1 LNARRTA
8 VTGSFLAL
16 GASASASASAFPA
29 LSAFT
34 ALPSLA
40 TLSLA
45 ATEHLFQS
53 FLELLLHSFLNGLLH
68 GLADTSAASFCSP
81 QGPLQIAH
89 QNLPYF

>member
-8 VTGSFLAL
+8 VTASFLAL
-16 GASASASASAFPA
+16 GASAPASAFPA
-29 LSAFT
+29 LS